1 MRATSTRAESRGSRP
16 TKADSGER
24 RTLCWRKPDS
34 NPPVP
39 CRGQHFSRPPRTR
52 RRQTG
57 SAART
62 GFDDRQA
69 QVYRAPSQAGPG
81 NDINAGS
88 PGFQKAPTRGPA
100 SLVAR
105 CFLRAE
111 HQLNDAQ
118 ARSMR
123 TPTMTRIVARTG
135 RNTLSGTR
143 ALRWLPKKM
152 PGSEPMTSEPSISPG
167 SIRSCVKSRQRS

>member
-1 MRATSTRAESRGSRP
+1 MKPPDSHPTRR
-16 TKADSGER
+16 
-24 RTLCWRKPDS
+24 WRKPDS
-34 NPPVP
+34 NPRSP
-39 CRGQHFSRPPRTR
+39 RKGQHFFETAADLATTNRP
-52 RRQTG
+52 G
-57 SAART
+57 SQS
-62 GFDDRQA
+62 DRQG

-111 HQLNDAQ
+111 HQLSDAQ

-135 RNTLSGTR
+135 RSTLSGTR

-152 PGSEPMTSEPSISPG
+152 PGREPMTSEPSGTQSTDPR
-167 SIRSCVKSRQRS
+167 SQQIRP